1 MNKENK
7 GCLITLAVI
16 IIIGIFSALVTDI
29 YTGFGIFIGL
39 LFISGLVLLIVVGA
53 GNNDDMMDW
62 MLHGRKPKR

>member
-16 IIIGIFSALVTDI
+16 VIIGIISALATDV

-39 LFISGLVLLIVVGA
+39 LFISGLVLLVIVGA
-53 GNNDDMMDW
+53 GNNDDIIDW
-62 MLHGRKPKR
+62 MLNRRKPKR